1 MPPFTAFLDANVLY
15 PAELRSFLMF
25 LAVPGIFRA
34 RWSDDV
40 HEEWISNL
48 LERRPDLSRSQL
60 ERTRQLMDKHAPDAL
75 ITGYRQLIP
84 ALNLPDPNDRHVLAA
99 AVRSGASVIVTNNTK
114 DFPAAA
120 LEEFEIEAQTPDEF
134 IHHLIDLYPDDVL
147 DAAKAHRASL
157 RNPPNTRE
165 EYLSTLERQGL
176 SDSVHALRAIW
187 IPDPDGSSVTDGEP
201 DDDPCS

>member
-48 LERRPDLSRSQL
+48 LERRPDLTRSQL

-75 ITGYRQLIP
+75 VTGYRRLVP

-99 AVRSGASVIVTNNTK
+99 AVRGGASVIVTNNTK
-114 DFPAAA
+114 DFPAEA

-134 IHHLIDLYPDDVL
+134 IQHLIDLYPDEVL
-147 DAAKAHRASL
+147 DAAKTHRASL
-157 RNPPNTRE
+157 LNPPKTRE
-165 EYLSTLERQGL
+165 GYLITLERQGL
-176 SDSVHALRAIW
+176 PQLVHALRAIW
-187 IPDPDGSSVTDGEP
+187 IPDPERAAEP
-201 DDDPCS
+201 

>member
-48 LERRPDLSRSQL
+48 LERRPDLTRAQL

-75 ITGYRQLIP
+75 VTGYRQLVP
-84 ALNLPDPNDRHVLAA
+84 ALTLPDPNDRHVLVRLWVSSVSSPDLTISLLSGPKISSNSFSSLLCS
-99 AVRSGASVIVTNNTK
+99 AVNSALLASSGDENVLWPACCAIERLGKHPAKRIASV
-114 DFPAAA
+114 
-120 LEEFEIEAQTPDEF
+120 
-134 IHHLIDLYPDDVL
+134 
-147 DAAKAHRASL
+147 AS
-157 RNPPNTRE
+157 RE
-165 EYLSTLERQGL
+165 RRVQ
-176 SDSVHALRAIW
+176 
-187 IPDPDGSSVTDGEP
+187 
-201 DDDPCS
+201 

>member
-1 MPPFTAFLDANVLY
+1 MPQFTAFLDANVLY

-25 LAVPGIFRA
+25 LAVSGIFRA

-48 LERRPDLSRSQL
+48 LKSRPDLTRAQL

-75 ITGYRQLIP
+75 VTGYRQLIP

-99 AVRSGASVIVTNNTK
+99 AFG
-114 DFPAAA
+114 AA
-120 LEEFEIEAQTPDEF
+120 LALSSPTIRRTFPPRRWRSSRAKGRLQTNSFSTSLAYIRTKCSKLRRRIERVFAIQ
-134 IHHLIDLYPDDVL
+134 
-147 DAAKAHRASL
+147 K
-157 RNPPNTRE
+157 TRE

-176 SDSVHALRAIW
+176 IESVTALRAIW
-187 IPDPDGSSVTDGEP
+187 TEP
-201 DDDPCS
+201 